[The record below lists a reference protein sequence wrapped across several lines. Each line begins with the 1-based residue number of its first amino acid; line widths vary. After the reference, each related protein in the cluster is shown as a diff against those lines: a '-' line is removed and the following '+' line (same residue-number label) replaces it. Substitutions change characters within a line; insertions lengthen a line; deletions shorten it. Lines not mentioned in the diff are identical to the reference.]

1 MNQTKMWCVTAA
13 AAACVLWSAEA
24 AASCGCF
31 MQPLPVPGQTATD
44 LYTDATQVAL
54 VRDGTRTVLTMQNNY
69 RGPVKDFALVIPV
82 PEVLQEDEV
91 AVVDPAIFARLDAM
105 TSPRLYELEEQDPCP
120 DLNGPNLTGGLGA
133 NDSGVAV
140 SANDP
145 SGGFGEGGG
154 VVVEAEFD
162 VDAYQ
167 IVILSADDSAGL
179 LTWLTENGYD
189 VPSETAD
196 VLQGYIAQGMYFF
209 VAKVDPSKV
218 AFEDG
223 EAVLPPLR
231 FEYDSTEFSL
241 PVRLGTVN
249 SPGTQDVIAYVLSDE
264 GRFEAS
270 NYTQI
275 TMPTNLEVSGEVRD
289 DFGGFYRA
297 LYDEAAQGETMFSA
311 TEFSVRSPTNCW
323 GCGLWQFEN
332 SYGTDYAALAGAR
345 EGERFDGWWDSTLT
359 RLHIR
364 VDAAGEVE
372 DVVFK
377 KADGLFGGLPTA
389 DVVDW
394 SQGALESGAPD
405 QFMSS
410 YVIRNYW
417 TGPVRCA
424 APTWGVFQ
432 AVNSGAVL
440 APSPNNGGAS
450 SATQTPLEE
459 LVRADVAPLGI
470 QTVNPPPE
478 PGSLASGCG
487 CAAPG
492 SGAAPVGGLALFV
505 LGVFGA
511 RRARRERDA

>member
-105 TSPRLYELEEQDPCP
+105 TSPRLYELEEQYPCP
-120 DLNGPNLTGGLGA
+120 DIDDPTRGDARFSGGESLNTVPVGSVV
-133 NDSGVAV
+133 DSGGVE
-140 SANDP
+140 D
-145 SGGFGEGGG
+145 

-289 DFGGFYRA
+289 DFGGFYR
-297 LYDEAAQGETMFSA
+297 EIG
-311 TEFSVRSPTNCW
+311 
-323 GCGLWQFEN
+323 
-332 SYGTDYAALAGAR
+332 
-345 EGERFDGWWDSTLT
+345 
-359 RLHIR
+359 
-364 VDAAGEVE
+364 
-372 DVVFK
+372 
-377 KADGLFGGLPTA
+377 
-389 DVVDW
+389 
-394 SQGALESGAPD
+394 
-405 QFMSS
+405 
-410 YVIRNYW
+410 
-417 TGPVRCA
+417 
-424 APTWGVFQ
+424 
-432 AVNSGAVL
+432 
-440 APSPNNGGAS
+440 
-450 SATQTPLEE
+450 
-459 LVRADVAPLGI
+459 RAHV
-470 QTVNPPPE
+470 
-478 PGSLASGCG
+478 
-487 CAAPG
+487 
-492 SGAAPVGGLALFV
+492 
-505 LGVFGA
+505 
-511 RRARRERDA
+511 